1 MNSVQEIETG
11 NFASRGWVLC
21 PPSSIRVVSW
31 NINRGLRLP
40 SIIEFLTEAKA
51 DIFMLQEVD
60 INARRTHRLN
70 VAQEIARKLHLNYV
84 FGREFIELTQGS
96 KASPAYHGQATLS
109 RWNISNPRVIHFQR
123 QSNFWKPH
131 WYLPTMELLQERLG
145 GRIALATEIDIA
157 GVALASYN
165 LHLESRASD
174 ELRVAQLKDVLR
186 DAAAYGSRS
195 PIIIAGDLN
204 LNASRVGVA
213 EVLASAGFQ
222 GAVPTD
228 RVPTTPPRHMLEPGH
243 HIDWAFVRGPMKASN
258 GRVHSSVKASDHYPI
273 SFDFILSNGV

>member
-1 MNSVQEIETG
+1 MSLVQEIETG
-11 NFASRGWVLC
+11 NFASRGWLLG

-51 DIFMLQEVD
+51 DIVLLQEVD
-60 INARRTHRLN
+60 INARRTQRHN
-70 VAQEIARKLHLNYV
+70 VAQEIARKLRLNYV

-109 RWNISNPRVIHFQR
+109 RWNIANPRVLHFQR
-123 QSNFWKPH
+123 QSNFWNPR
-131 WYLPTMELLQERLG
+131 WYLPKLDPFQERLG
-145 GRIALATEIDIA
+145 GRIALIA
-157 GVALASYN
+157 DVDVEGVQFTSYN

-186 DAAAYGSRS
+186 DAATYSSRL

-204 LNASRVGVA
+204 LNASRGGAA

-243 HIDWAFVRGPMKASN
+243 HIDWAFVRRPMKASK

-273 SFDFILSNGV
+273 SFDFVLSNGT